1 MNTGIIKVVVSVF
14 LFFLSE
20 MPTSK
25 IWRLFILHYSSNPPP
40 PHTPLNVNSPTKPPC
55 PQIDPAAMA
64 KDIIWSLA

>member
-14 LFFLSE
+14 FFSE
-20 MPTSK
+20 MPTPK

-40 PHTPLNVNSPTKPPC
+40 TPLNVNSPTKPPC

-64 KDIIWSLA
+64 